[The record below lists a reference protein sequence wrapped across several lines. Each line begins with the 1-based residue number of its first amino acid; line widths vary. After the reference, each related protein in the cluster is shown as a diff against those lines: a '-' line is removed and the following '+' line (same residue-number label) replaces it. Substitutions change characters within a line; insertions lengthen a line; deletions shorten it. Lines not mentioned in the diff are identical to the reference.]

1 MRFVN
6 IFHHLSNDSIEAPLS
21 ISYKPHIWIF
31 EILIILDY
39 FQYPLQSLLW
49 FVTSYSFNI
58 LPIWQYINSLEWY
71 LTKVHILLWYFLS
84 GLIKSIISCARIYTL
99 MLGGSHFFWEPS
111 IPIIVG
117 AIWELPWLLLLF
129 NNKGF
134 KKLTW
139 VLKKNFKKL
148 TNFQSQWFSQTK

>member
-58 LPIWQYINSLEWY
+58 LPIWQHINSLEWY

-111 IPIIVG
+111 IPIIMG

-134 KKLTW
+134 KKTNLGI
-139 VLKKNFKKL
+139 KNF
-148 TNFQSQWFSQTK
+148 F